1 MLSDIWAAVI
11 EGVVKILSN
20 FKDPNFVRNVYIVMF
35 IICGYLVWTCPCY
48 DDTAPQTMRKEK
60 MEKRE
65 LARLLAKK
73 ARRNELK
80 GNNEYIKYH
89 LNEVYRKARQREK
102 RQKKALGDVYVV

>member
-80 GNNEYIKYH
+80 GNNEYIKSPQRS
-89 LNEVYRKARQREK
+89 LPQSKTKRKKTEESSW
-102 RQKKALGDVYVV
+102 